1 MHRLTII
8 SGRLA
13 IAIVVA
19 MGASIGVG
27 YAASLGLGSN
37 QLHAWRQTLTKG
49 TCNQTSA
56 TADDTYVQQALP
68 TSTAGGTATTLTIS
82 PTALAQDHAFI
93 RFDLSGCSLPT
104 TAGADTATLTVF
116 VTTNGNDTISLF
128 PVYSSWSSS
137 TLTWNGVSG
146 LTIGSTAT
154 TSFSAR
160 RSPGWRATALWPSGS
175 RNHEP
180 HPFAFQQS
188 VLRGGSR
195 DRRLATGP
203 FQLLLRSPACPASTT
218 FSGPRQLF
226 LPCNDNYS

>member
-8 SGRLA
+8 SRRLA

-19 MGASIGVG
+19 TGASIGVG

-82 PTALAQDHAFI
+82 PTALAQDYAFI

-154 TSFSAR
+154 TSFSA
-160 RSPGWRATALWPSGS
+160 SSNGSATVTVTADVDSAIKAGTLWGWELRATSGTAIVGIGASENASSMKRPSMTLS
-175 RNHEP
+175 YEK
-180 HPFAFQQS
+180 
-188 VLRGGSR
+188 
-195 DRRLATGP
+195 
-203 FQLLLRSPACPASTT
+203 
-218 FSGPRQLF
+218 
-226 LPCNDNYS
+226 